1 MIIDPIDLKL
11 IRQLELQGSISVDE
25 IVSKFHITRE
35 EIFLRIKNFEDS
47 GFITDYG
54 LKLFLPK
61 IAGGRWFWGCAA
73 TEATAR
79 FKPEKS
85 VPYLE
90 EIVENLSFPIGV
102 CPNVSLI
109 FYTKNLREAYRVI
122 NKTPGLR
129 YAEIYKIDEYNVSIP
144 TVLTERDW
152 QLIAQLYLMPKLHY
166 SKINTILYEP
176 KSDAE
181 IKMSRLVWSKK
192 NRKGVILLF
201 PHFNWAII
209 KNYLHLHLAIIT
221 KMRSKELRRLVN
233 KLGYSANITS
243 RFKKRYLQIEFDVWG
258 FSDMQTIIDSLERI
272 GKMTIEGCSFAYK
285 NRIYNEWIED
295 YIAKKI

>member
-25 IVSKFHITRE
+25 IVGKFHITRE

-47 GFITDYG
+47 GFITGYG

-79 FKPEKS
+79 LKAERS
-85 VPYLE
+85 ILYLE
-90 EIVENLSFPIGV
+90 EIVENLTFPAGV

-109 FYTKNLREAYRVI
+109 FYTKNLREVYRVI
-122 NKTPGLR
+122 NRIPGIR
-129 YAEIYKIDEYNVSIP
+129 YAEIYKIDEYNV
-144 TVLTERDW
+144 TVPAMLTNDDW
-152 QLIAQLYLMPKLHY
+152 QLIVQLHTMPRLNY

-176 KSDAE
+176 KSDTE
-181 IKMSRLVWSKK
+181 IKLSRLVWSKK
-192 NRKGVILLF
+192 NRKGVVSLF
-201 PHFNWAII
+201 PHFNWSAI
-209 KNYLHLHLAIIT
+209 KNYVHLHLAVTT
-221 KMRSKELRRLVN
+221 KMRIKELRKTVN
-233 KLGYSANITS
+233 TLGYSANITS

-258 FSDMQTIIDSLERI
+258 FSDMQTIIDSLRTRT
-272 GKMTIEGCSFAYK
+272 KVTIEGCSFAFK
-285 NRIYNEWIED
+285 NSIYTEWIED
-295 YIAKKI
+295 YIEEKI